1 MRGLLDHKRVILNN
15 YCYKMTPHLSID
27 TLITHCYPIS
37 LPIPRLFNLISL
49 WQDYFYKNRIY
60 ARTWDIDENKIMVF
74 LFQNSYYYL
83 LRRYLESVY
92 PGCEA
97 KSTFLKLIQKIL
109 ELRKLAEEVTGVY
122 LDVNPIEPLLMEI
135 FDLKHHAAWCCFG
148 EDGFL
153 DCARGLCCFHA
164 W

>member
-1 MRGLLDHKRVILNN
+1 MQVLEILM
-15 YCYKMTPHLSID
+15 KH
-27 TLITHCYPIS
+27 
-37 LPIPRLFNLISL
+37 
-49 WQDYFYKNRIY
+49 
-60 ARTWDIDENKIMVF
+60 KIMVF

-135 FDLKHHAAWCCFG
+135 FDLKHHAA
-148 EDGFL
+148 
-153 DCARGLCCFHA
+153 
-164 W
+164 